1 MQCDGLADNDE
12 QHELA
17 VEPVTAPANAWQDFS
32 VQPDPKPV
40 PILAKLSGVT
50 HRYGPVIALD
60 GLDLEVRRGEVLGV
74 LGPNGA
80 GKTTAISLLLGSL
93 HVQNGTARVFGSA
106 PGAPEVRVRRGA
118 MLQVSGVSPN
128 LTVLEHIE
136 LFRAYYPLPLSAN
149 RLLVTA
155 GLEDLAR
162 RRFAKLSGGQK
173 QRVMF
178 ALALAGDPELLFLDE
193 PTTGLDVDARRRLWN
208 EIRSLREAGSTAVL
222 TTHNLD
228 EADALADRVVVI
240 YKGRRIA
247 EGTPAEIKSR
257 TAGRFVRC
265 ITRTLADEIS
275 SFPGVVEAQIRGQHL
290 EALTTRPED
299 LVRELFRRDEALA
312 DLTIE
317 AAGLEDAFLALTQD
331 RTTGASAR
339 ATIGSIP
346 SEAG

>member
-1 MQCDGLADNDE
+1 
-12 QHELA
+12 
-17 VEPVTAPANAWQDFS
+17 
-32 VQPDPKPV
+32 
-40 PILAKLSGVT
+40 
-50 HRYGPVIALD
+50 
-60 GLDLEVRRGEVLGV
+60 
-74 LGPNGA
+74 
-80 GKTTAISLLLGSL
+80 
-93 HVQNGTARVFGSA
+93 
-106 PGAPEVRVRRGA
+106 

-128 LTVLEHIE
+128 LTVFEHIE
-136 LFRAYYPLPLSAN
+136 LFRAYYPSPLSAD
-149 RLLVTA
+149 RLLVAA

-162 RRFAKLSGGQK
+162 RRFARLSGGQK

-208 EIRSLREAGSTAVL
+208 EIRSLRESGRTAVL

-240 YKGRRIA
+240 HKGRRIA
-247 EGTPAEIKSR
+247 EGTPAQIKSR

-265 ITRTLADEIS
+265 VTRTLSDEIV
-275 SFPGVVEAQIRGQHL
+275 SFPGVVGVQTRGQHL

-299 LVRELFRRDEALA
+299 LVRELLSRDDTLA

-331 RTTGASAR
+331 RTTGASA
-339 ATIGSIP
+339 GSTTGTLP